1 MVLAVSVGLVAASG
15 LAFLTVLVWLCG
27 DSLSAFSD
35 SMATCGPAAA
45 AAAATA
51 LVRRCPFGGGGGDA
65 ALFRFCVVVKWLM
78 LNRSRTRSLDSI
90 RLVLI
95 LFCSVLFC
103 SVLFCWYVCVFVC
116 MFVWCWCV
124 SDDAL
129 VGYRSICGRR
139 RASPEIVEVA
149 GCENFRRCSVLECS
163 ILIGF
168 QMSSDFLLT
177 ST

>member
-1 MVLAVSVGLVAASG
+1 MVLAVPVGLVAASG
-15 LAFLTVLVWLCG
+15 LAFLTGLVWLCG

-45 AAAATA
+45 VAATA
-51 LVRRCPFGGGGGDA
+51 LVRRCPFGGGGGDG
-65 ALFRFCVVVKWLM
+65 ALFWFCVVAKWLM

-103 SVLFCWYVCVFVC
+103 PVLLVCLCVFVC

-124 SDDAL
+124 SDDAV

-168 QMSSDFLLT
+168 QRSADFLLT

>member
-103 SVLFCWYVCVFVC
+103 SVLFCWCVCVCLFVC
-116 MFVWCWCV
+116 LCGVGVCQTMHLLGTDQSAVG
-124 SDDAL
+124 DAP
-129 VGYRSICGRR
+129 V
-139 RASPEIVEVA
+139 
-149 GCENFRRCSVLECS
+149 
-163 ILIGF
+163 
-168 QMSSDFLLT
+168 QK
-177 ST
+177 